1 MNCRLHIKRLQN
13 PHRTYTNFNVQA
25 AHGGYL
31 ASQPQLVKQL
41 SALNK
46 VLKERSSGLM
56 PLMSL
61 KGRLDMLQAQLDL
74 RKRNQ
79 QRADDENDEV
89 IYIEGEHDYV
99 SSDEEADQVDATP
112 RATPKRLRQDEDE
125 DDSSNDEMTYNVE
138 VNEDEEGSED
148 SDDEDLID
156 DEAEETDND
165 ELSDPESEDLEL
177 NGEGVSESEE
187 EVRPERRS
195 TAARSR
201 R

>member
-1 MNCRLHIKRLQN
+1 
-13 PHRTYTNFNVQA
+13 
-25 AHGGYL
+25 
-31 ASQPQLVKQL
+31 
-41 SALNK
+41 
-46 VLKERSSGLM
+46 M

-79 QRADDENDEV
+79 QRADDEV

-112 RATPKRLRQDEDE
+112 RATQKRLRQDEDE

-195 TAARSR
+195 TAARNR

>member
-1 MNCRLHIKRLQN
+1 
-13 PHRTYTNFNVQA
+13 
-25 AHGGYL
+25 
-31 ASQPQLVKQL
+31 
-41 SALNK
+41 
-46 VLKERSSGLM
+46 M

-112 RATPKRLRQDEDE
+112 RATQKRLRQDEDE
-125 DDSSNDEMTYNVE
+125 DDSSNDEMTY
-138 VNEDEEGSED
+138 
-148 SDDEDLID
+148 
-156 DEAEETDND
+156 ND

-195 TAARSR
+195 TAARNR

>member
-1 MNCRLHIKRLQN
+1 VK
-13 PHRTYTNFNVQA
+13 A

-89 IYIEGEHDYV
+89 IYVEGENDYV
-99 SSDEEADQVDATP
+99 SSDDEADQVDATP
-112 RATPKRLRQDEDE
+112 RATQKRLRQADEDE
-125 DDSSNDEMTYNVE
+125 DDSSNDEMTYNME
-138 VNEDEEGSED
+138 VNEDEEGSEG
-148 SDDEDLID
+148 SDDDDLID

-165 ELSDPESEDLEL
+165 ELSDPESEDVELE
-177 NGEGVSESEE
+177 GEGATESEE
-187 EVRPERRS
+187 EPRPERRS
-195 TAARSR
+195 TAARNR